1 MQAHPVRIWVD
12 ADACPNVIKE
22 VLFRAADR
30 LGVEVTL
37 VANQVI
43 RIPPSRFIR
52 FLQVPAG
59 FDAADARILELMA
72 AGDLLVTADLPLAAE
87 ALRKGGMVL
96 DPRGEPHT
104 ADNIGEKLAM
114 RKLMDELRSGGLQ
127 AGGPPPLGNAER
139 QAFASRL
146 ESLLA
151 NRSAGAKPADMES

>member
-1 MQAHPVRIWVD
+1 MDPTRIWVD

-30 LGVEVTL
+30 LRVEVTL

-43 RIPPSRFIR
+43 RTPPSRFIR
-52 FLQVPAG
+52 FVQVPPG
-59 FDAADARILELMA
+59 FDAADARILELMQ
-72 AGDLLVTADLPLAAE
+72 AGDLVVTGDLPLAAE
-87 ALRKGGMVL
+87 ALGKGGFVL

-127 AGGPPPLGNAER
+127 SGGPPPLGNPER

-146 ESLLA
+146 DAFLA
-151 NRSAGAKPADMES
+151 ARTPGGKPADMES